1 MTTNIRRQ
9 RPLKCRFCWVCF
21 KYEATLVDHIKRSHK
36 EALNFMLYQR
46 YVQAISNGF
55 ISGSKSYRQIIE
67 KNIKA
72 TSQIQA
78 AKVAQAINLAKLT
91 QQLAATPMKR
101 PFSVIKHAS
110 AINN

>member
-1 MTTNIRRQ
+1 
-9 RPLKCRFCWVCF
+9 
-21 KYEATLVDHIKRSHK
+21 
-36 EALNFMLYQR
+36 MLYQR
-46 YVQAISNGF
+46 YIQAMSNGF

-72 TSQIQA
+72 TKQIQA
-78 AKVAQAINLAKLT
+78 AKVAQAIKLAKLT
-91 QQLAATPMKR
+91 QQLSVPIKR